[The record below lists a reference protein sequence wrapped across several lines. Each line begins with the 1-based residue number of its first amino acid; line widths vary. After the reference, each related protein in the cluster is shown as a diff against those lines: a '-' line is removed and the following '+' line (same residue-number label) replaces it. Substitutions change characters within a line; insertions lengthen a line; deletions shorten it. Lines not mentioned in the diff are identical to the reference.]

1 MVIDK
6 GRPTPTL
13 IERTVAAIRAYR
25 PTLYF
30 NVPIGYELLL
40 PFLEEDDALARGFF
54 MGLDFVFN
62 AGAALPSSTRGRIEA
77 LALRVT
83 GRPANIVGGWGSTE
97 TAPFATV
104 LNFATGEA
112 ANLGLPIP
120 GTTIKMVPD
129 SGRMELRIRG
139 PNVTPGYWKAPELTA
154 LAFDEEGYY
163 RIGDAG
169 RFADPE
175 DPSAGIVFDGRVT
188 ENFKLSTG
196 TFVNVGALRLKA
208 IAAGERLISDAVVV
222 GEGRSELGLI
232 VFANDTA
239 CRDLLGED
247 ACHSWED
254 AVAHHPRIIQRLAE
268 LLRDY
273 NTTAGGSSMRIARF
287 IVADGPPDP
296 HLEEITDKGYLNQRR
311 IIANRV
317 HLIERLFDEG
327 TAL

>member
-1 MVIDK
+1 V
-6 GRPTPTL
+6 
-13 IERTVAAIRAYR
+13 RAHR

-30 NVPIGYELLL
+30 NVPVGYELLL
-40 PFLEEDDALARGFF
+40 PILEKDEALARDFF
-54 MGLDFVFN
+54 FGLDFIFN
-62 AGAALPSSTRGRIEA
+62 AGAALPSSTRARIEA
-77 LALRVT
+77 LVLRVT
-83 GRPANIVGGWGSTE
+83 GRSANIVGGWGSTE
-97 TAPFATV
+97 TAPFSTV
-104 LNFATGEA
+104 LNFPTDEA

-129 SGRMELRIRG
+129 NGRMELRVRG

-169 RFADPE
+169 RFADAE

-208 IAAGERLISDAVVV
+208 IAAGERLISDVVVV

-232 VFANDTA
+232 VFANDAA

-247 ACHSWED
+247 LCRSWGG
-254 AVAHHPRIIQRLAE
+254 AVAHHPRITQRLAE
-268 LLRDY
+268 LLRAH
-273 NTTAGGSSMRIARF
+273 NSTGGGSSMRLARF

-296 HLEEITDKGYLNQRR
+296 HREEITDKGYLNQRR
-311 IIANRV
+311 IIANRGDLV
-317 HLIERLFDEG
+317 ERLFREG
-327 TAL
+327 TTL